1 MIRLDTH
8 ETWEKQDDGTMLLI
22 KSEQEEVEIKTDE
35 DLIKEKQD
43 ELLTIYNEIL
53 LLQNKAL

>member
-35 DLIKEKQD
+35 ELIKEKQD

>member
-35 DLIKEKQD
+35 VLIKEKQD

>member
-22 KSEQEEVEIKTDE
+22 KSEQEKIEIKTDE
-35 DLIKEKQD
+35 ELIKEKQD

>member
-1 MIRLDTH
+1 M
-8 ETWEKQDDGTMLLI
+8 ETTNEIYEHQPDGSTILI
-22 KSEQEEVEIKTDE
+22 KVEVIEAPYIKTDE

>member
-53 LLQNKAL
+53 LLQNKVL

>member
-1 MIRLDTH
+1 MEATNEIYQH
-8 ETWEKQDDGTMLLI
+8 QPDGSTILI
-22 KSEQEEVEIKTDE
+22 KTEIIQTPYIKTDE
-35 DLIKEKQD
+35 ELIKEKQD